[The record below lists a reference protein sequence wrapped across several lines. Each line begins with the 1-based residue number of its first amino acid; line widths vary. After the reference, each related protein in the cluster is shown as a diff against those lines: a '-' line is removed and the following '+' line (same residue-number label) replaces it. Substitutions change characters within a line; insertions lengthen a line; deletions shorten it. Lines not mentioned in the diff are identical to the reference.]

1 MTRILTPIL
10 TGLGLAAAA
19 GFNAWAVLLVFHGL
33 YRLLP
38 QEFPGAFAPL
48 LASQTVLGFALVLFL
63 AEFVINKIPMLDRFW
78 ELAQTLLRPIV
89 GAMLAI
95 ACVPSD
101 SIFQQVG
108 VGLGGAIATA
118 GAHVAKST
126 TRLESTAATHGWTQ
140 FALSLAED
148 VIAVVLAALVFF
160 VPWMAALFLAGLVV
174 VLVTHL
180 ERVRRALAVLF
191 FRIQHPRR
199 RQKPA
204 GA

>member
-1 MTRILTPIL
+1 VTALL

-19 GFNAWAVLLVFHGL
+19 GFNAWAVLLLYHGL

-38 QEFPGAFAPL
+38 QEFPGVVAAML
-48 LASQTVLGFALVLFL
+48 GGQTVLSFALVLFL
-63 AEFVINKIPMLDRFW
+63 AEFVINKIPLLDRFW

-89 GAMLAI
+89 GALLAI
-95 ACVPSD
+95 ASVPETSALA
-101 SIFQQVG
+101 QMG
-108 VGLGGAIATA
+108 VGLAGAVATMA
-118 GAHVAKST
+118 AHVAKST
-126 TRLESTAATHGWTQ
+126 TRLETTAATHGWTQ

-160 VPWMAALFLAGLVV
+160 VPWVTALFLVGLLV

-180 ERVRRALAVLF
+180 ARVRRALGVLF
-191 FRIQHPRR
+191 FRLQHPRR
-199 RQKPA
+199 RHRQKPA